1 MSPSTT
7 RDLSFK
13 WAAYALGMLLLTFL
27 HSLTFARLTIW
38 GVRPFLPPLLL
49 ATLASFEP
57 LTDSTRFGL
66 VFGILCDLALTSPLP
81 CLYTLS
87 FTLAALL
94 SSYLAKSVFQPGF
107 FCSLAV
113 SAVSFLLIDL
123 IVAVVLLVPGRATVP
138 AILSRAGRELLVSL
152 PLLLACH
159 PALSF
164 LHRRFTL

>member
-7 RDLSFK
+7 RDLSLK
-13 WAAYALGMLLLTFL
+13 WAAYALGMLLIIFL
-27 HSLTFARLTIW
+27 HSLTLSHLTVW

-49 ATLASFEP
+49 ATTASFEP

-66 VFGILCDLALTSPLP
+66 AFGIFCDLVLTSPLP

-113 SAVSFLLIDL
+113 SAVSFLLTDL
-123 IVAVVLLVPGRATVP
+123 IVAVVLLAANRATAS

-152 PLLLACH
+152 PLLLVCH
-159 PALSF
+159 PVLSF